1 MKFIFH
7 NKIKKT
13 LLQNIQYLNALK
25 MCEIHGHIAQIPS
38 LILWVVPKYVLSTS
52 LVHRI
57 IPFSA
62 NLSLHLAS
70 HYFTKISA
78 FIKSGIVFQILGYTF
93 VTIGFSL

>member
-1 MKFIFH
+1 MH
-7 NKIKKT
+7 
-13 LLQNIQYLNALK
+13 LK
-25 MCEIHGHIAQIPS
+25 CVQIHGHIAQIAS

-57 IPFSA
+57 IPFPA

-70 HYFTKISA
+70 HFFTKISA

-93 VTIGFSL
+93 VTICFSL